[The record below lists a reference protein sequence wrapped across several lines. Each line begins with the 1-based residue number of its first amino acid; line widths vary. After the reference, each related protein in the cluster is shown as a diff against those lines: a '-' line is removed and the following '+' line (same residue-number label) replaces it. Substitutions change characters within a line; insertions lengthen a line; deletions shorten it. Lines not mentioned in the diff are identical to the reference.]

1 MINEIFNNE
10 MFNNVSFTQM
20 RKFKTEL
27 SRGVKDNQT
36 FTNMI
41 CNGIIGILTPWAGSC
56 EVRGRF
62 YATGEALNKYI
73 RKSKQVLGMWNFN
86 CVIVIDDNKQYMI
99 DNTIPGTMILCEN

>member
-1 MINEIFNNE
+1 MTNEIFNNE
-10 MFNNVSFTQM
+10 MLNNVSFNQM
-20 RKFKTEL
+20 RKYKTEL

-41 CNGIIGILTPWAGSC
+41 CNGIIGILTPWATC
-56 EVRGRF
+56 EVHGRF

-99 DNTIPGTMILCEN
+99 DNTIPGIMILCEN